1 MSKKPAKVFLSYAD
15 SDRGPAQQIA
25 NQLRKAGFTVWDPAQ
40 EILPG
45 ADWNMDLKTALDT
58 SEAFIVLISPEAM
71 ESRWVSYEI
80 GYVLGAKQFE
90 GRLIPVVIR
99 PTKRAPWI
107 LESLH
112 PVQYKSPSK
121 TGRQI
126 VDLLSQPTDVAET
139 KRRAQ

>member
-1 MSKKPAKVFLSYAD
+1 MSKKPGKVFLSYTD

-25 NQLRKAGFTVWDPAQ
+25 NQLRKAGLDVWDPAE

-45 ADWNMDLKTALDT
+45 ADWNMELKTALDT
-58 SEAFIVLISPEAM
+58 SEAFVVLISPEAM
-71 ESRWVSYEI
+71 KSRWISYEI

-112 PVQYKSPSK
+112 PVRYESPSK
-121 TGRQI
+121 TGRKI
-126 VDLLSQPTDVAET
+126 VDLLSQP
-139 KRRAQ
+139 RLLLSR